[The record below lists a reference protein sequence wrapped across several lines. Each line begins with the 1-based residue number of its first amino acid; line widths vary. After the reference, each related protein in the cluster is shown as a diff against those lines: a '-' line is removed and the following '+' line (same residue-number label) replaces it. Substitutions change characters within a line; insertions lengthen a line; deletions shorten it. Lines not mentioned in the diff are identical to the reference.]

1 MSVYTTV
8 TAGDLNQFLLQYDIG
23 ELLNF
28 SGITAGVENTNYF
41 VNTTKG
47 QFVLTL
53 YEAYSKQELPYFLD
67 LMQHLSEQGV
77 KTLTPVANRK
87 KSLLGQLCGK
97 PAVFIE
103 RLSGTALKQSDITV
117 RHCEIIGDAL
127 ARFHLA
133 GASFHQKRDNAR
145 AEDFAP
151 ALTAQLSSLLSKAD
165 HIIFSHEL
173 AFQKRID
180 WSTLPSGVTH
190 SDLFSDN
197 SIFAT
202 NDDSP
207 VLSGIIDLYFAC
219 NDAFIYDLAVVAS
232 DWCNNESGSL
242 DETRYLALLSAYHKV
257 RRLSTIEKQAWVAML
272 RTSALRFWILRLKLK
287 LAAKEGDMVL
297 QKDPNELKVKLLSYI
312 RDQNAIMH
320 AIKTL

>member
-8 TAGDLNQFLLQYDIG
+8 TAGDLNQFLLSYNIG

-53 YEAYSKQELPYFLD
+53 YERYNKHELPYFLD
-67 LMQHLSEQGV
+67 LMQHLSEQEV
-77 KTLTPVANRK
+77 ETSTPVENK
-87 KSLLGQLCGK
+87 QGVLLGQLCGK
-97 PAVFIE
+97 PAAFIQ
-103 RLSGTALKQSDITV
+103 RLSGAALKQSDITL

-133 GASFHQKRDNAR
+133 GESFPQERNTERDD
-145 AEDFAP
+145 DFSP
-151 ALTAQLSSLLSKAD
+151 DLTQQLSTLLSVEDRQFFAQ
-165 HIIFSHEL
+165 EL
-173 AFQKRID
+173 GFQKTIN
-180 WSTLPSGVTH
+180 WGELPSGVIH

-197 SIFAT
+197 SIFDET
-202 NDDSP
+202 DDGP

-219 NDAFIYDLAVVAS
+219 NDAYIYDLAVIVS
-232 DWCNNESGSL
+232 DWCSNDDLSI
-242 DETRYLALLSAYHKV
+242 DPQHCLALLSAYHKV
-257 RRLSTIEKQAWVAML
+257 RALNDVEKQAWGSML
-272 RTSALRFWILRLKLK
+272 RTSALRFWILRLKHQLVS
-287 LAAKEGDMVL
+287 KEGDMVL
-297 QKDPNELKVKLLSYI
+297 RKDPNELKHKLLAYK
-312 RDQNAIMH
+312 RDQDVIME